1 MSKKNREQK
10 AAARAASRNAKKELI
25 NKIKKDAEKE
35 AGVEEVKAETVEGTE
50 QTPAPAPEIKPEPKP
65 EPKPEQKSETKPE
78 PKPEQKSKP
87 KKEDPAPTV
96 KIPGTTGT
104 TSANTIT
111 HGKAIAKGFA
121 ATAMNALANGDRI
134 SANQSILLMKMI
146 QDNYIA
152 NSDTPIELRDA
163 YKQTFDAMMLR
174 NVIHWMTQTKLELS
188 DVGLKVNKELFDNIS
203 EGLSTYYGI
212 ETKLIGKTD
221 DGQMMIDF
229 ETPTEVVQEVK
240 ESLKDEKK
248 DEPLPVYNEKM
259 SNDEVI
265 SSLKTILAARNG
277 MEGNLFNAVEFAR
290 KAYSLPKAPIA
301 EVVAAIMSHL
311 PDSGDVPGRQ
321 SNMLLNGF
329 GRMCFSSTVTNNV
342 PFTGHAVLKQKL
354 SKVMSVSDTDVAQ
367 LFRLFFALGAELNR
381 TSINK
386 TKEPKIEAVEYL
398 KPWNNLLKAMND
410 KFINEMIETKK
421 DKTKF
426 AELGKIEGL
435 MGDNN
440 LTSADCAKILAQV
453 SKAYGTALNDKQ
465 LKQILQKL
473 VTEYQ
478 KEDIN
483 PLDVYIEKAYKK

>member
-35 AGVEEVKAETVEGTE
+35 VGVKEVNAETVEGTE
-50 QTPAPAPEIKPEPKP
+50 QSPTPAPETKP
-65 EPKPEQKSETKPE
+65 EPKPEQKSETKPK
-78 PKPEQKSKP
+78 PKSEEKPKP
-87 KKEDPAPTV
+87 KKEDPAPQV

-111 HGKAIAKGFA
+111 HGKAIAKGFT

-152 NSDTPIELRDA
+152 NSDTPVELRDA

-212 ETKLIGKTD
+212 ETKLIDKTD
-221 DGQMMIDF
+221 DGQMVLDF
-229 ETPTEVVQEVK
+229 ETPAEVVQEVK

-259 SNDEVI
+259 SNDEII

-342 PFTGHAVLKQKL
+342 PFTGHAILKQKL
-354 SKVMSVSDTDVAQ
+354 SKVMSVSDTDIAQ
-367 LFRLFFALGAELNR
+367 LFRLFFSLGAELNR

-435 MGDNN
+435 LGDNN
-440 LTSADCAKILAQV
+440 LTSADCAKVLTQV

>member
-35 AGVEEVKAETVEGTE
+35 AGVEEVNAETVEGTE
-50 QTPAPAPEIKPEPKP
+50 QSPTPAPETKP
-65 EPKPEQKSETKPE
+65 EPKPEQKSETKPK
-78 PKPEQKSKP
+78 PKSEEKPKP
-87 KKEDPAPTV
+87 KKEDPAPQI

-111 HGKAIAKGFA
+111 HSKAIAKGFT

-152 NSDTPIELRDA
+152 NSDTPVELRDA

-188 DVGLKVNKELFDNIS
+188 DVGLKVNKELFNNIS

-212 ETKLIGKTD
+212 ETKLIDKTED
-221 DGQMMIDF
+221 SQMTFNF
-229 ETPTEVVQEVK
+229 ETPAEVVQEVK

-259 SNDEVI
+259 SNDEII

-354 SKVMSVSDTDVAQ
+354 SKVMSVSDADIAQ
-367 LFRLFFALGAELNR
+367 LFRLFFSLGAELNR

>member
-35 AGVEEVKAETVEGTE
+35 AGVEEVNAETVEGTE
-50 QTPAPAPEIKPEPKP
+50 QSPTPAPETKP
-65 EPKPEQKSETKPE
+65 EPKPEQKSETKPK
-78 PKPEQKSKP
+78 PKSEEKPKP
-87 KKEDPAPTV
+87 KKEDPAPQV

-111 HGKAIAKGFA
+111 HGKAIAKGFT

-146 QDNYIA
+146 QDNYIT
-152 NSDTPIELRDA
+152 NSDTPVELRDA

-212 ETKLIGKTD
+212 ETKLIDKTD
-221 DGQMMIDF
+221 DGQMTFNF
-229 ETPTEVVQEVK
+229 ETPAEVVQEVK

-259 SNDEVI
+259 SNDEII

-354 SKVMSVSDTDVAQ
+354 SKVMSVSDTDIAQ

-440 LTSADCAKILAQV
+440 LTSADCAKVLAQV